1 MPGVRATF
9 SHVAS
14 PCPMRNC
21 SVSAGEQGDPATGSS
36 LFRALELAGGTVP
49 GAVEVEA
56 WSSGGRS
63 SEHLSLW
70 DVGANPVLT
79 GPGGDFLQT
88 AHPGRQES
96 WGPGT
101 RDLFPVVSTAEQSVL
116 PRVPAPKWEGR
127 AVQGIHPR
135 RGPKPPPAAG
145 WTPDNLVQEQK
156 SRYFYFRS
164 ITFI

>member
-79 GPGGDFLQT
+79 GGRGGT
-88 AHPGRQES
+88 SCRRHTPAGRRAGGL
-96 WGPGT
+96 GPGISS
-101 RDLFPVVSTAEQSVL
+101 LWFPRQSNLSCPESQL
-116 PRVPAPKWEGR
+116 PSGSGGR
-127 AVQGIHPR
+127 SRAFALGVALSLLLPL
-135 RGPKPPPAAG
+135 AG
-145 WTPDNLVQEQK
+145 LPITWCK
-156 SRYFYFRS
+156 SRS
-164 ITFI
+164 ITFV

>member
-1 MPGVRATF
+1 MCQPGSRVTLPQARH
-9 SHVAS
+9 SSGPWNLQVELS
-14 PCPMRNC
+14 
-21 SVSAGEQGDPATGSS
+21 QGQW
-36 LFRALELAGGTVP
+36 RWRP
-49 GAVEVEA
+49 GARAAEA
-56 WSSGGRS
+56 QNTCPFGMSGRT
-63 SEHLSLW
+63 LCLR
-70 DVGANPVLT
+70 GA
-79 GPGGDFLQT
+79 GGDFLQT

-156 SRYFYFRS
+156 HYFH
-164 ITFI
+164 ITFFFPDSRSVTNLERHKKKMEKKKSAP